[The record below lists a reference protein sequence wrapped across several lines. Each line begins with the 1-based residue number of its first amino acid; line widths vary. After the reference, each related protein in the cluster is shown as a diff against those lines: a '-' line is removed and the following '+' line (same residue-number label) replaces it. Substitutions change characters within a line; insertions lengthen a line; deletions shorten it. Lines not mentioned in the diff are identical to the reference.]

1 VAIKQHS
8 TPDPRGSGVHVLKA
22 VESAVEM
29 GCSLADIN
37 AELLRRQ
44 VLSLQ
49 VQRMDDR
56 GVWLVHP
63 KTRRKIIFE
72 AQDIPKGSSF
82 HSGQWVDLEL
92 RMKSTQD
99 DWCFW
104 GKTPTQ
110 AHSQVESTNLRNS
123 IRSALEQP
131 QGPRMALLALLRQAV
146 SQSGDKNEEDR
157 AFIEGCLREIESLP
171 PQESSL
177 DFLNDLSSFPPARDQ
192 ADQLLSMK
200 QELQGW
206 PRLESPKEVA
216 DRLMLIEKVKA
227 QTWSEESLQDQERVE
242 SFMAWMG
249 ETTFEGVLENIGSGY
264 GFIRSPYFSGAVFV
278 LRDEVVTG
286 DLVAGAPCQFKVQI
300 VFYDEA
306 WKFAAR
312 EVISQGQR
320 RVDTFPYWVLSQMD
334 EVNQGVSKAI
344 KARLEKGAPV
354 LVLFNGELRQ
364 REGLQ
369 TFARHGGIPQN
380 DMKWV
385 SDLYPEAELPM
396 LPSWTG
402 ALICKPKNLSWDDC
416 RGKESRRQLVR
427 TFYSLSAKTLAEKDQ
442 SSWTILM
449 DETGACDDFLPNS
462 RGRGRS
468 SVMMA
473 VVVPPGV
480 NLPPCP
486 SAYHSYESPYHE
498 SESLR
503 QEILKQ
509 PKVKVFGWSYLM
521 GAPLEGQSLVTSDF
535 HAQMWRHAMDYCL
548 EWVAQQA
555 ESRAGKE
562 KVHVKIYLE
571 QVGALTPQHKG
582 LFDDRMTTLLETCQD
597 RRGWSNLLVA
607 PPRIV
612 GKDVHPWMGYVD
624 VMGSVYR
631 PSGQWVET
639 VASIRSLRVCP
650 RVVAMDYRQDHM
662 EVLSQSI
669 MLSGRKPFTTL
680 LLLASME
687 EAHLDGYG
695 VVIRGLVKDC
705 LRRLSDNEMVSLHEN
720 LERILSRQPE
730 CHMSAEWIC
739 GQMPKELYGN
749 DEYKPSLRLLGLTN
763 QLLSFN
769 HQGNTKEAFGLIGRG
784 ASLAKEVKS
793 NGLRLRFYCHVA
805 EAYAN
810 ALEYDGC
817 LKILDDHTDECR
829 DKMADVWGAMRLMS
843 YRMQVKALLR
853 QDEEAMSLWEELYP
867 YLSTKSEEM
876 RFQIYKAHMLID
888 RGEYSEAWSELYR
901 YTGGKNNDQLV
912 SWALESRFFLAL
924 ILKLQVHCPRLNRKQ
939 RHALLRIEFGRGYP
953 WVNIGWWGLQI
964 ESSKHRE
971 ARKGQIIRILTEPTQ
986 SAKMEM
992 VRYCFWSQLIADGES
1007 LGGDMNFDLRFRSSK
1022 EWLRSHP
1029 MEIKVKRGMLR
1040 PLSFYH
1046 F

>member
-1 VAIKQHS
+1 
-8 TPDPRGSGVHVLKA
+8 
-22 VESAVEM
+22 M

-56 GVWLVHP
+56 GVWLAHP
-63 KTRRKIIFE
+63 KTKRRIIFE
-72 AQDIPKGSSF
+72 TQDIPEGSSF

-92 RMKSTQD
+92 RMKSIQD

-110 AHSQVESTNLRNS
+110 AHSQGGSSDLRNS
-123 IRSALEQP
+123 IRSALDQTSN
-131 QGPRMALLALLRQAV
+131 PRQALLTLLQ
-146 SQSGDKNEEDR
+146 QSSTKEGESENEDQNF
-157 AFIEGCLREIESLP
+157 AKACLAELESLP
-171 PQESSL
+171 SVVEPP
-177 DFLNDLSSFPPARDQ
+177 DFLQEIDSLPPARDQ

-206 PRLESPKEVA
+206 PRLESSGEVA
-216 DRLMLIEKVKA
+216 DRLLLMEKVKA
-227 QTWSEESLQDQERVE
+227 HTWSERSLQSEGRAE
-242 SFMAWMG
+242 AFMAWVG
-249 ETTFEGVLENIGSGY
+249 DATFEGVLENIGSGY
-264 GFIRSPYFSGAVFV
+264 GFIRSPYFTSSVFV

-286 DLVAGAPCQFKVQI
+286 DLVAGAPCQFGVQV
-300 VFYDEA
+300 VFYDEE

-312 EVISQGQR
+312 NVISQGRR
-320 RVDTFPYWVLSQMD
+320 RVDTFPYWVLSRMD

-344 KARLEKGAPV
+344 KARLGKGEPV
-354 LVLFNGELRQ
+354 LVLFNGEMRQ

-369 TFARHGGIPQN
+369 TFARHAGLSQN
-380 DMKWV
+380 DLKWV
-385 SDLYPEAELPM
+385 SELYPDAELPM

-402 ALICKPKNLSWDDC
+402 ALICKPRTLTWDDC
-416 RGKESRRQLVR
+416 RDRESRRRLVR

-442 SSWTILM
+442 ASWTILM

-462 RGRGRS
+462 RQRGRS

-480 NLPPCP
+480 DLPPCP

-509 PKVKVFGWSYLM
+509 RKLRVFGWSYLM

-535 HAQMWRHAMDYCL
+535 HAQMWRHAMDFCL
-548 EWVAQQA
+548 EWVAQQV

-582 LFDDRMTTLLETCQD
+582 LFDDRMTSLLETCQD
-597 RRGWSNLLVA
+597 RHGWSNLVVEA
-607 PPRIV
+607 PRIV

-624 VMGSVYR
+624 VMGSVFR

-639 VASIRSLRVCP
+639 VSSIRSLRVCP

-695 VVIRGLVKDC
+695 VVIRGMVKDC
-705 LRRLSDNEMVSLHEN
+705 LLRLNDTEMVSLHEN

-739 GQMPKELYGN
+739 GQMPKELYDN
-749 DEYKPSLRLLGLTN
+749 ENYKPSLRLLGLTN
-763 QLLSFN
+763 QLLTFN
-769 HQGNTKEAFGLIGRG
+769 HQDNTKEAFGLISRG
-784 ASLAKEVKS
+784 ASLSKEIKS
-793 NGLRLRFYCHVA
+793 SGLRLRFFCHVA

-810 ALEYDGC
+810 ALEYDAC
-817 LKILDDHTDECR
+817 LKILDAHTEECR
-829 DKMADVWGAMRLMS
+829 EKMADVWGAMRLMS

-853 QDEEAMSLWEELYP
+853 EDEEALELWEELYP
-867 YLSTKSEEM
+867 YLSTKAEEV
-876 RFQIYKAHMLID
+876 RFQIYRAHMLID
-888 RGEYSEAWSELYR
+888 QGEYPEAWAGLYR
-901 YTGGKNNDQLV
+901 YMGGKDNDDLV
-912 SWALESRFFLAL
+912 AWALESRFFLAL
-924 ILKLQVHCPRLNRKQ
+924 ILKLQVLCPRLNRKQ
-939 RHALLRIEFGRGYP
+939 RHALLRIEPGRGYP

-971 ARKGQIIRILTEPTQ
+971 ERTGQIIRILTEPTQ

-992 VRYCFWSQLIADGES
+992 VRYCFWSQLIADGGA
-1007 LGGDMNFDLRFRSSK
+1007 LGGDMNFDLRFTSSK
-1022 EWLRSHP
+1022 QWLRDHP
-1029 MEIKVKRGMLR
+1029 MEINVKRGMLK